1 MKKCYLIL
9 TEHLEK
15 MLWFRSED
23 DFKVGMN
30 YVAIQAAANPKVT
43 VLAFVLMSNHVH
55 FVVMGDIE
63 DVLAFVNQFKTR
75 YSKYIQKKYGIKEL
89 LRRNKIHVKA
99 VDPFEFESLQRVIAY
114 VQMNPV
120 VANICSHPVQYPWGT
135 GNTFFNEAVPVAK
148 RLRDYSKYALGRLLH
163 SECDS
168 LPPDWRITADRYI
181 LPQCYVDVATVEKTF
196 RSPNRMNYFYS
207 SSSKARKRI
216 ESSEGNLPSFR
227 DQIIMAAVPDL
238 CRTLFQKEGFEQL
251 VTAERSELLRQLRFR
266 FSADVR
272 QMARVCGL
280 TYAEAARLLDSE

>member
-1 MKKCYLIL
+1 MKKCYLIS

-15 MLWFRSED
+15 MLWFRSEE

-99 VDPFEFESLQRVIAY
+99 VDPYEFESLQRVIAY
-114 VQMNPV
+114 IQMNPV
-120 VANICSHPVQYPWGT
+120 AANICSHPVQYPWGT

-148 RLRDYSKYALGRLLH
+148 RLGDYSKHALGRLLH

-168 LPPDWRITADRYI
+168 LPPDWRITADGYI
-181 LPQCYVDVATVEKTF
+181 LPQCYVDVDTVEKTF

-238 CRTLFQKEGFEQL
+238 CRTLFQKGGFDQL

-280 TYAEAARLLDSE
+280 TYAETARLLDSE

>member
-1 MKKCYLIL
+1 MKKCYLIS

-15 MLWFRSED
+15 MLWFRSEE

-55 FVVMGDIE
+55 SVVMGDIE

-99 VDPFEFESLQRVIAY
+99 VDPYEFESLQRVIAY
-114 VQMNPV
+114 IQMNPV

-148 RLRDYSKYALGRLLH
+148 RLGDYSKHALGRLLH

-168 LPPDWRITADRYI
+168 IPPDWRITADGYI

-238 CRTLFQKEGFEQL
+238 CRTLFQKGCFEQL

>member
-1 MKKCYLIL
+1 MKKCYLIS

-15 MLWFRSED
+15 MLWFRSEE

-30 YVAIQAAANPKVT
+30 YVAIQAAANPKIT

-99 VDPFEFESLQRVIAY
+99 VDPSEFESIQRVIAY

-120 VANICSHPVQYPWGT
+120 AANICSHPVQYPWGT

-148 RLRDYSKYALGRLLH
+148 RLGDYSKHVLGRLLH

-168 LPPDWRITADRYI
+168 LPPDWRITADGYI
-181 LPQCYVDVATVEKTF
+181 LPECYVDVTTVEKTF

-238 CRTLFQKEGFEQL
+238 CRALFQKEGFEQL

>member
-1 MKKCYLIL
+1 MKKCYLIS

-15 MLWFRSED
+15 MLWFRSEE

-30 YVAIQAAANPKVT
+30 YVAIQAAADSKVT

-55 FVVMGDIE
+55 FVVMGDIK

-89 LRRNKIHVKA
+89 LRRNKIQVKA
-99 VDPFEFESLQRVIAY
+99 VDPYEFESLQRVIAY

-120 VANICSHPVQYPWGT
+120 AANICSHPVQYPWGT
-135 GNTFFNEAVPVAK
+135 GNAFFNEAVPVA
-148 RLRDYSKYALGRLLH
+148 RHLGDYSKHALGRVLH
-163 SECDS
+163 SECDF
-168 LPPDWRITADRYI
+168 LPPDWRITADGYI
-181 LPQCYVDVATVEKTF
+181 LPQCYVDVATVEKGF

-216 ESSEGNLPSFR
+216 ESSDGNLPSFR
-227 DQIIMAAVPDL
+227 DQIILAAVPDL

-280 TYAEAARLLDSE
+280 TYAEAAKLLDSE